1 MIIYLDR
8 LRRQTAAAIATAP
21 KWVVHSCLA
30 LLLELISSDAFS
42 IVKYN
47 MLSLFVFRRLL
58 GSLFKQ
64 RGEASV
70 STSFR
75 INSVISFWTEEFFY
89 AAWAICL
96 YAPRTSILPGDSES
110 CGSFLLASFDG
121 HWTLT
126 DTSTFFAMVSVTLAS
141 VHQILFKFN
150 RIFNRIFN
158 SCLMTKGR

>member
-1 MIIYLDR
+1 MGCAFLFGSAFGVDF
-8 LRRQTAAAIATAP
+8 LRCFF
-21 KWVVHSCLA
+21 HSKIQHA
-30 LLLELISSDAFS
+30 
-42 IVKYN
+42 
-47 MLSLFVFRRLL
+47 LFVFRRLL
-58 GSLFKQ
+58 GSFFEQ

-70 STSFR
+70 SMSFR

-89 AAWAICL
+89 VAWAICL

-150 RIFNRIFN
+150 RIFN